1 MIPPPEKKIPGG
13 LLIVDDRV
21 EVLRA
26 LERLLGLY
34 FEDVYCATTPPEAD
48 AQLKDKTPR
57 FLLCDYWLG
66 EKYPPATGFIPRW
79 RRENPCLLRV
89 VLMSGTNSASIPP
102 CEGIDEVFAKPLD
115 TVRLINFFAR

>member
-1 MIPPPEKKIPGG
+1 MMPPPEDKLTGG
-13 LLIVDDRV
+13 LLIVDDRP

-34 FEDVYCATTPPEAD
+34 FEDVYCAMTPPEGEAV
-48 AQLKDKTPR
+48 LKDKAPR
-57 FLLCDYWLG
+57 YLLCDYWLG

-79 RRENPCLLRV
+79 RKEHPCLQRV

-102 CEGIDEVFAKPLD
+102 CNGVDQVFAKPLD
-115 TVRLINFFAR
+115 TPRLIAFFTR